1 MTGDRR
7 QFWEDVEDRERLR
20 LPMPDADVVA
30 GRDEVLRQ
38 DVGLASK
45 ILQATDLDLFGN
57 PASLHDIA
65 SLTMHPAR
73 IPAAALLRR
82 SRLFQTVRN
91 TDATFWRKEFKTYM
105 TERRTER
112 RNHKHIMIRLTA
124 VGHRTHPAGVH
135 DVCDL
140 REDGAKVYSALA
152 RALYDAEHRIRILRG
167 IILPLYIG
175 THDVF
180 ADNGWIVKRH
190 YHVGIDI
197 NRAGLSVEDWQFVRE
212 RLERH
217 FLDRGFTIYVPELE
231 QYDDEEAEWAAWYA
245 AGKTKAEDGKPDEL
259 APDALAEYHR
269 QTVGSDFYNPRG
281 DFRRFRADLNRSG
294 QRSKFVGQ
302 GVELVAKGTRCPR
315 TGDYQP
321 HARALVNHRSDGF
334 EVRTSVVI
342 AHPDA
347 VDLNPDAL
355 ASCDLS
361 EDVRRAR
368 YLADDGLAVVLRRQN
383 EDTRQALAE
392 WLATLGTS
400 TPSYDISVN
409 PIPVILPSAV
419 IHLMK
424 TNPHRVAEVL
434 NTATGY
440 LPGVTRAVRERPLTS
455 TAVRHLLKEVIE
467 SARQTHRFLSSIRRI
482 RGLGTPQNGD
492 NGGIPPEM
500 VADWQAQAARL
511 LADTLNP
518 PAPAKPARSAR
529 LTLTP
534 RPPKAAPEPA
544 PQADPVDEE
553 AAWRQAIEDQKAEYA
568 SRIAAQEAEKAR
580 EQAKAPHDALA
591 QLWTENTASERLQV
605 RGGQVRHVPTK
616 FRNQPRRLAAI
627 SSC

>member
-20 LPMPDADVVA
+20 LPMPDAEAVA
-30 GRDEVLRQ
+30 GRDEVLQQ

-45 ILQATDLDLFGN
+45 ILQATELDLFGN

-65 SLTMHPAR
+65 SVTMCPSK

-91 TDATFWRKEFKTYM
+91 TDATFWRKEFKTYT

-112 RNHKHIMIRLTA
+112 RNHQHIMLRLTA
-124 VGHRTHPAGVH
+124 VGHRTHPSGVH
-135 DVCDL
+135 DVYDL
-140 REDGAKVYSALA
+140 REDGRRVYSAMA
-152 RALYDAEHRIRILRG
+152 AALYDAEHRIRILRG

-180 ADNGWIVKRH
+180 ADSGWTVKRH

-217 FLDRGFTIYVPELE
+217 FIDRGFTIYVPELD
-231 QYDDEEAEWAAWYA
+231 QYDDEDAEWAAWYA
-245 AGKTKAEDGKPDEL
+245 AGKTKAEDGEPDEL
-259 APDALAEYHR
+259 DPDALAEYHR

-281 DFRRFRADLNRSG
+281 DFRRFRADLSRSG
-294 QRSKFVGQ
+294 QRSKFVGH
-302 GVELVAKGTRCPR
+302 GVELVAKGTRGPR

-334 EVRTSVVI
+334 EVRTNVVI
-342 AHPDA
+342 AHPDG
-347 VDLNPDAL
+347 VNLNPDAL

-392 WLATLGTS
+392 WLAGLGTS
-400 TPSYDISVN
+400 TPSYGISVN
-409 PIPVILPSAV
+409 LPVIHPSAV
-419 IHLMK
+419 IHLME
-424 TNPHRVAEVL
+424 TNTQRVAEAL
-434 NTATGY
+434 NTAMGY
-440 LPGVTRAVRERPLTS
+440 LPGVTRVIRDRPMTA
-455 TAVRHLLKEVIE
+455 TAVRLVMKEVIE
-467 SARQTHRFLSSIRRI
+467 SARRTHRFLSSVRRI
-482 RGLGTPQNGD
+482 RGLDTPQDGD
-492 NGGIPPEM
+492 NGGLPPEV

-518 PAPAKPARSAR
+518 PAPAQATRSAR

-534 RPPKAAPEPA
+534 RPPKSAPEPA
-544 PQADPVDEE
+544 PQAYPVDEE

-568 SRIAAQEAEKAR
+568 SRIAVQE
-580 EQAKAPHDALA
+580 
-591 QLWTENTASERLQV
+591 T
-605 RGGQVRHVPTK
+605 
-616 FRNQPRRLAAI
+616 
-627 SSC
+627 

>member
-1 MTGDRR
+1 
-7 QFWEDVEDRERLR
+7 
-20 LPMPDADVVA
+20 MPDADAVA

-38 DVGLASK
+38 DVGLAARL
-45 ILQATDLDLFGN
+45 LQATELDLFGN

-65 SLTMHPAR
+65 SVTMCPSR

-105 TERRTER
+105 TERRAER
-112 RNHKHIMIRLTA
+112 RNHKHIMLRLTA
-124 VGHRTHPAGVH
+124 VGHRTHPSGVH

-140 REDGAKVYSALA
+140 REDGQRVYSAMA
-152 RALYDAEHRIRILRG
+152 AALYDAEHRIRILRG
-167 IILPLYIG
+167 IVLPQYVG

-180 ADNGWIVKRH
+180 ADSGWTIKRH
-190 YHVGIDI
+190 YHVGADI

-217 FLDRGFTIYVPELE
+217 FIDRGFTIYVPELD
-231 QYDDEEAEWAAWYA
+231 QYADEDAEWAAWYA
-245 AGKTKAEDGKPDEL
+245 AGKTKAEDGEPDEL
-259 APDALAEYHR
+259 DPDALAEYHR

-302 GVELVAKGTRCPR
+302 GVELVAKGSRGPR
-315 TGDYQP
+315 TGDYRP

-334 EVRTSVVI
+334 EVRTNVVI
-342 AHPDA
+342 AHPDG
-347 VDLNPDAL
+347 VNLNPDAL

-368 YLADDGLAVVLRRQN
+368 YLADDGLAVVLRRQSA
-383 EDTRQALAE
+383 DTRQALAE
-392 WLATLGTS
+392 WLASITS

-409 PIPVILPSAV
+409 LPVIQSSDV
-419 IHLMK
+419 IHLLK
-424 TNPHRVAEVL
+424 SNPHRVAEAL
-434 NTATGY
+434 NTAAGY
-440 LPGVTRAVRERPLTS
+440 LPGVTRAIRNRPLTR
-455 TAVRHLLKEVIE
+455 TAVRHLMKEVIE
-467 SARQTHRFLSSIRRI
+467 SARNTHRFLSSIRRI
-482 RGLGTPQNGD
+482 RGLGTPQDGD
-492 NGGIPPEM
+492 NGGISPEM

-534 RPPKAAPEPA
+534 RPPKPAPEPA
-544 PQADPVDEE
+544 PQSAPDDEE

-580 EQAKAPHDALA
+580 EQAKAPNDGPAHLR
-591 QLWTENTASERLQV
+591 TENTGPEQPQGLRSAKV
-605 RGGQVRHVPTK
+605 RPSRADLGLPPLR
-616 FRNQPRRLAAI
+616 RNRAA
-627 SSC
+627 